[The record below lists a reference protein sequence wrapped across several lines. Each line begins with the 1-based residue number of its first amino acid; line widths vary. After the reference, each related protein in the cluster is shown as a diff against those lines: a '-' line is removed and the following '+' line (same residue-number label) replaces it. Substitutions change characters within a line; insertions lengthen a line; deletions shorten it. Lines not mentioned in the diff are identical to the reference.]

1 MRVRLV
7 LIHPTKVHLPMAVQ
21 NLIVGVPAAI
31 VELVQSGLLERA
43 FHDGL
48 FPSLM
53 YRSEA
58 QEEEWPANSG
68 TQIFMTRPGLLNPR
82 TKPLA
87 PGTDPTPQTVSY
99 EQWIATLARYGDTI
113 DTHVPTSVVANS
125 DLFVRNIHQL
135 GLQAGQSLNRI
146 PRNELFKAYLSGQ
159 TCLIAAAG
167 SSDTTLR
174 VASINGFTD
183 VVTKGTNV
191 APRTVSATSPLSI
204 TVAGVSGTLS
214 VVGYDQDDPN
224 DPFGPG
230 TLYLLAAVGGS
241 GASNRAPVVSIAAPT
256 VLRSGGGTS
265 VDALSAGDVFQLQ
278 DAINAAGKL
287 RKNNVMPHEDGFY
300 HAHITTD
307 GNSQVFTD
315 PVFQR
320 LNQSK
325 ADDHYY
331 QEAFLGTMAGIAFF
345 LNNESPDP
353 TNTGAR
359 TSTGTS
365 AFYSEDIGAET
376 TNNSGVNVGRILI
389 TGRGCMVE
397 RRLDESQYMTEAGIT
412 GKEGEFTVINQGMQ
426 IETDGIRLI
435 LRAPINRMMDQVA
448 ATWSISTSF
457 PIPSDVTSGG
467 PQRFKRALI
476 IEHALDS

>member
-1 MRVRLV
+1 
-7 LIHPTKVHLPMAVQ
+7 MAV
-21 NLIVGVPAAI
+21 NNIIVGVPPAV

-48 FPSLM
+48 FPALM

-68 TQIFMTRPGLLNPR
+68 TEVFMTRPGLLTPK
-82 TKPLA
+82 TKPQA
-87 PGTDPTPQTVSY
+87 PGVDPIPQTVSY
-99 EQWIATLARYGDTI
+99 EQWVARLSRYVDTI
-113 DTHVPTSVVANS
+113 DTHIPTSVVANAE
-125 DLFVRNIHQL
+125 LFTRNIHQL

-159 TCLIAAAG
+159 TNLIAAAA
-167 SSDTTLR
+167 STDTTIR

-183 VVTKGTNV
+183 VVTKGVNV
-191 APRTVSATSPLSI
+191 APRVVSATSPLAI
-204 TVAGVSGTLS
+204 TVSGVTGTLS
-214 VVGYDQDDPN
+214 VIGYDQDDPN
-224 DPFGPG
+224 DPWGPG
-230 TLYLLAAVGGS
+230 TLYLAAAVGGS
-241 GASNRAPVVSIAAPT
+241 GAAIRAPVLSAAKPL

-265 VDALSAGDVFQLQ
+265 VDAISAGDVFQLQ
-278 DAINAAGKL
+278 DAINAVNKL

-331 QEAFLGTMAGIAFF
+331 QEAFLGTIAGIAFY
-345 LNNESPDP
+345 LNNESPDA

-359 TSTGTS
+359 TATGTS
-365 AFYSEDIGAET
+365 SFYSEDIGAET
-376 TNNSGVNVGRILI
+376 TNASGVNVGRILI
-389 TGRGCMVE
+389 TGRGIMVE
-397 RRLDESQYMTEAGIT
+397 RRLDESQYVTEAGIS
-412 GKEGEFTVINQGMQ
+412 GKEGDFTVVNQGMQ
-426 IETDGIRLI
+426 VETDGIRLI
-435 LRAPINRMMDQVA
+435 LRAPQNRTMDMVA
-448 ATWSISTSF
+448 ATWSITTSF

-467 PQRFKRALI
+467 PERFKRGLI